1 MPKKR
6 KISKVRLFGATTA
19 ATGGLLGLFSTLPSA
34 KSLAIDAKH
43 GLDSLLPEIDFGNND
58 KLRSGKL
65 VSAPIAKKYKYI
77 MPAKGD
83 LSSGFGWRWGRMHNG
98 IDIANYV
105 GTSVVAAAD
114 GEVVFAGWRG
124 GYGYLIEIR
133 HQDGVKTLYA
143 HNSKLLVS
151 VGQKVDQSQPIA
163 LMGSTG
169 NTTGPHLHFEILD
182 DNGVAADP
190 ELLVDRV

>member
-6 KISKVRLFGATTA
+6 KLSKRKLFGATTA
-19 ATGGLLGLFSTLPSA
+19 VTGGLLGIFSALPSA
-34 KSLAIDAKH
+34 KSLAIDARQ
-43 GLDSLLPEIDFGNND
+43 GLDKFLPDIDFGTND
-58 KLRSGKL
+58 KPRSGKS
-65 VSAPIAKKYKYI
+65 VSGSIAKKYKYV

-83 LSSGFGWRWGRMHNG
+83 LSSRFGWRWGRMHNG

-105 GTSVVAAAD
+105 GTPIVAAAD
-114 GEVVFAGWRG
+114 GQVVFAGWSG

-182 DNGVAADP
+182 DNGIASDP